1 MYHGRLSDSRNV
13 TIRRVTVSQPSP
25 SPDKRGTLASSMVS
39 TTGGSSSKGH
49 SSSIRSEEWRE
60 VCNEVRVLQSLR
72 HRSIV
77 SLLGLCGEM
86 ESRGEVAVVTAR
98 MERGSLEEAL
108 HARSSAGEG
117 RGVCV

>member
-1 MYHGRLSDSRNV
+1 MYHGRLSDGRNV

-25 SPDKRGTLASSMVS
+25 SPDARKTRGNSVVTPNGVRGRSS
-39 TTGGSSSKGH
+39 T
-49 SSSIRSEEWRE
+49 RSEEWRE
-60 VCNEVRVLQSLR
+60 LCNEVRVLQNLR
-72 HRSIV
+72 HRGII

-86 ESRGEVAVVTAR
+86 ESSGEVAVVTAR

-117 RGVCV
+117 GGV